1 MNENLKKFLEKVS
14 EDTELA
20 AKVGAEKDVN
30 ALIALAKEMGF
41 ELTAADFERPVEELS
56 DDELDDVTGGG
67 GYIYFKETTTLN
79 GKSYIGVKSNY
90 SLTKR
95 GVEELFTEGD
105 KLNVNTMK
113 DSSTGKFQIS
123 ASQADAFRN
132 KWQRQGYQFI
142 NYDSM
147 RY

>member
-1 MNENLKKFLEKVS
+1 MAEEKF
-14 EDTELA
+14 
-20 AKVGAEKDVN
+20 
-30 ALIALAKEMGF
+30 
-41 ELTAADFERPVEELS
+41 ADEIMS

-90 SLTKR
+90 SLTKK

-132 KWQRQGYQFI
+132 KWQRQGYQFV

-147 RY
+147 SY